1 LHELGDAPKNSNGW
15 DGVRSWRNEQ
25 RRRLKALRGDISEH
39 EQAKLSEQIRQ
50 NLAREL
56 QPDSRCLAFY
66 WPLPGEPD
74 LRPMICAHI
83 RKGGHAAIAVIAR
96 KNQSLEF
103 WHWDKSTVMEKGG
116 VWDIPTPMERRV
128 VAPDVIL
135 VPLVGFD
142 KDGHRLGNGGGYYDR
157 TLAALVPKPLCIGI
171 GNEAGAIETIYPQQ
185 HDVPMDAI
193 VTERGCTWK
202 AG

>member
-1 LHELGDAPKNSNGW
+1 
-15 DGVRSWRNEQ
+15 
-25 RRRLKALRGDISEH
+25 
-39 EQAKLSEQIRQ
+39 
-50 NLAREL
+50 
-56 QPDSRCLAFY
+56 
-66 WPLPGEPD
+66 
-74 LRPMICAHI
+74 
-83 RKGGHAAIAVIAR
+83 
-96 KNQSLEF
+96 
-103 WHWDKSTVMEKGG
+103 
-116 VWDIPTPMERRV
+116 MERRV